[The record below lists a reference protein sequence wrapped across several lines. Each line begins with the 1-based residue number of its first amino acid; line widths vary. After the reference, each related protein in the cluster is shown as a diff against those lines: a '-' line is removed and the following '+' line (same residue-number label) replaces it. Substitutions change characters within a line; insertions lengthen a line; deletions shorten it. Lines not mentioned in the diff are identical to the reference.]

1 MDWDQITQLFM
12 AYFSTVLSDP
22 QVKRTWLGREE
33 KIRSEGYGWEA
44 KVLEAIKSLQSFL
57 PSTSRIHPP
66 NTKSNIFAAVPSFSA
81 SAIGCYRLAPKVVT
95 VVEQDLSHA
104 GSFLGRFV
112 DDPNRVSFNSDVD
125 KSRRLM
131 TRMADVVMN
140 KDGVGCGEAIKVTW
154 NLINQAW
161 CYFKRKT
168 KLAGIEARV
177 HGNVILEKD

>member
-1 MDWDQITQLFM
+1 MDGKRRFWKQSNPSNLSSHRPAVFIPPTPNQIFLLL
-12 AYFSTVLSDP
+12 Y
-22 QVKRTWLGREE
+22 
-33 KIRSEGYGWEA
+33 
-44 KVLEAIKSLQSFL
+44 L
-57 PSTSRIHPP
+57 PSLLLQLVATEFGA
-66 NTKSNIFAAVPSFSA
+66 FAHQPFDDMPQRGRVEE
-81 SAIGCYRLAPKVVT
+81 LAPKVVT

-131 TRMADVVMN
+131 TRMADVAMN